1 WFLLK
6 DFGRSGKG
14 LFMETFPALV
24 QVNKVNFDA
33 LSSKGFE
40 STNEWLNFYGAD
52 VAYAN
57 ETGEINTRDMRI
69 LRKIA
74 TAETVTGRLIG
85 QNAISFKNRAVLIL
99 DTNDP
104 VDIGEITA
112 NKSRTVKI
120 SLKDRPK
127 DELEEQRYKTFEPY
141 WEFIKPNDEY
151 SISASVSFLIN
162 SLDYLRRTG
171 KRFNF
176 NDVSLKNY
184 FSADDLTETQKMMLE
199 IISEKGYI

>member
-1 WFLLK
+1 
-6 DFGRSGKG
+6 
-14 LFMETFPALV
+14 
-24 QVNKVNFDA
+24 
-33 LSSKGFE
+33 
-40 STNEWLNFYGAD
+40 
-52 VAYAN
+52 
-57 ETGEINTRDMRI
+57 
-69 LRKIA
+69 
-74 TAETVTGRLIG
+74 
-85 QNAISFKNRAVLIL
+85 
-99 DTNDP
+99 
-104 VDIGEITA
+104 
-112 NKSRTVKI
+112 VKI

-199 IISEKGYI
+199 IISEKGYILSGDNNLQECIENDYGSLRYKQAKKDIKNIGVKLGENKFIGGKSYKVNIIGNK